1 MLHNTN
7 KEGIANPSSSLPLQ
21 RNATRRMNPSSSP
34 PLDKMYHNEGSA
46 AHPTCQRGYSLVV
59 ISRPF
64 SHRRGGG
71 STLLV
76 IPGDVRRR
84 YGSLYLDIY
93 VNNILF

>member
-1 MLHNTN
+1 MRGVQLTLPV
-7 KEGIANPSSSLPLQ
+7 KEDIP
-21 RNATRRMNPSSSP
+21 
-34 PLDKMYHNEGSA
+34 
-46 AHPTCQRGYSLVV
+46 LVV